1 MSDDDRV
8 RGCFRY
14 HGASPGRFTSLGIQM
29 QNLKRPGV
37 KDLAAAIEAVGT
49 GDLDHLRSR
58 LSAADVGASAISPA
72 PWSARLRAVD

>member
-29 QNLKRPGV
+29 QNLKRPSV
-37 KDLAAAIEAVGT
+37 KDLAAAIEAVAT
-49 GDLDHLRSR
+49 GDLNYLRSR
-58 LSAADVGASAISPA
+58 YPQPMSVLGDSHA
-72 PWSARLRAVD
+72 PWFARLRAGS